1 MNTNVWKKPLA
12 ALFFVGS
19 LLGASCSSD
28 EPNDAPFPEPKA
40 QVSVDAPTGTAQIAV
55 SSTPAGA
62 TVQLVYDTP
71 RGQVAAKGTAD
82 AQGTCRFSLEQLA
95 GYEQNL
101 KLVVTQGETSKR
113 LVLDKIPAK
122 AEMLT
127 EAQIATG
134 LKKHTWK
141 SVAKG
146 SRVLITNSSIRPYSL
161 LATVAQKYFTF
172 ADGGKFTFEVT
183 SPQQFKHETGTWTLS
198 AKRLD
203 IRTAIPLGAIQ
214 LKNVRIQSLSDTQLA
229 LLTEIEDGLFLLRF
243 EAQ

>member
-19 LLGASCSSD
+19 LLGASCSND

-40 QVSVDAPTGTAQIAV
+40 QVSIDAPTGTAQIAV

-82 AQGTCRFSLEQLA
+82 AQGTCRLSIEQLA

-203 IRTAIPLGAIQ
+203 IHTAIPLGAIQ

-229 LLTEIEDGLFLLRF
+229 LLAEIEDGLFLLRF